1 MQAMFATAMQNMAS
15 AYFKGKQPKKDKVPT
30 EEFNNLN
37 LEKDVSLS
45 DSDSSSSEEDWYTH
59 GTHRNNICLG
69 LGQHLYHF
77 HGPVTEEAKVQ
88 T

>member
-37 LEKDVSLS
+37 LEKVDTSS
-45 DSDSSSSEEDWYTH
+45 DSDSSSSEED
-59 GTHRNNICLG
+59 
-69 LGQHLYHF
+69 
-77 HGPVTEEAKVQ
+77 
-88 T
+88 